1 MTFTAGIRI
10 GPYEITSPL
19 GEGGMGIVYRARD
32 TKLERD
38 VALKVLPDHFAD
50 DPDRLSR
57 FQREAQ
63 VLASLNHPNI
73 AQIYG
78 LEDSGNTRCIVM
90 ELVDGETLQE
100 RLARG
105 PMTLDDALPIARQIA
120 EALEAAH
127 ERGIM
132 HRDLKPANMKL
143 TADGKVKV
151 LDFGLAKIYEAANVP
166 HNVSNSPTLTA
177 AQTLGGVILGTAAY
191 MSPEQARGRAV
202 EKRTDIWAFG
212 CVLYEMLT
220 AQPAFRGEDTT
231 EILASVV
238 KAEPEWQRLPADLPA
253 NIRTLLFRCLQ
264 KDTKKRIRDAG
275 DIVIELEQSPTSP
288 VSDLASSTS
297 IGPVSFRRSVLF
309 SLIGVLISAAV
320 TGVAVWRLKPVPAA
334 PVGRFSIVLPHGQ
347 RLAGLDMTA
356 MTFSPDGKRLAYV
369 ATSGGP
375 RQLYV
380 RETDSLDARP
390 LTGTENAV
398 SPFFSPDGEW
408 IGFFTGD
415 SLKKIAMSGGPPV
428 RLARVEFFGRGGT
441 WGTDGN
447 IAFATGTDSGL
458 SLVSDSGGG
467 SQTLTTLD
475 RQKAEA
481 SHRFPHYLPGGS
493 LLFTVGTGGSWDD
506 ARIEVLKPG
515 TGEKKVVIE
524 GGSDGRYLPSGHLV
538 FLRGGNLMAVP
549 FDLRRLEV
557 TGSPKALVE
566 GILPSTNNTGAAQAA
581 FADAGS
587 VAYVSGGGKVSD
599 RTLVWVD
606 RNGMEQPLRLPA
618 RAYRHPRLSPDEN
631 RLLVDIDEGNKSDL
645 WVCDLLR
652 GTLIRLSFDD
662 VSGYPEWT
670 PDGKNLA
677 YQARPTGVWN
687 IFWKATDGTGKEE
700 RLTTSPNLQWAD
712 SWSPDGNTLA
722 FTEVDPVT
730 HWDIWTLSI
739 KDRRKSQFLRTPFN
753 ETYLV
758 FSPDGRWVAYQ
769 SDESGR
775 DEIYVQP
782 FPGPGTKELIS
793 IDGGTDPL
801 WSRDGRQLL
810 YRNGDKMV
818 SVAITVVPT
827 FHPSKPEVVFESPYW
842 AYEGYSSYTVTADG
856 RRFVMIKENE
866 QVAKANVINVVLNWT
881 SELKQRIP
889 VK

>member
-1 MTFTAGIRI
+1 MAIQI
-10 GPYEITSPL
+10 GQQLGSLEITTLL
-19 GEGGMGIVYRARD
+19 GKGGMGEVYRARD

-50 DPDRLSR
+50 DPERVSR

-78 LEDSGNTRCIVM
+78 FEDSGNTRCIVM

-100 RLARG
+100 RLASG
-105 PMTLDDALPIARQIA
+105 PITLEDALPIAQQIA
-120 EALEAAH
+120 TALEAAH
-127 ERGIM
+127 ERGVM
-132 HRDLKPANMKL
+132 HRDLKPANIKL

-151 LDFGLAKIYEAANVP
+151 LDFGLAKVYEAAHVP

-177 AQTLGGVILGTAAY
+177 AQTMGGVILGTAAY

-220 AQPAFRGEDTT
+220 AQPVFRGEDTT

-238 KAEPEWQRLPADLPA
+238 KAEPEWQKLPADLPA
-253 NIRTLLFRCLQ
+253 NIRTLLLRCLQ

-288 VSDLASSTS
+288 ASALPSSTS
-297 IGPVSFRRSVLF
+297 IGPVSFRRSVFF
-309 SLIGVLISAAV
+309 SLIGVLIGAAIA
-320 TGVAVWRLKPVPAA
+320 GVAVWRLKPVPAA
-334 PVGRFSIVLPHGQ
+334 PVGRFNLVLPHGQ

-380 RETDSLDARP
+380 RETDSLDGRP
-390 LTGTENAV
+390 LTGTEDAV

-408 IGFFTGD
+408 IGFFTAD
-415 SLKKIAMSGGPPV
+415 SLKKISISGGPPV
-428 RLARVEFFGRGGT
+428 TLAHVEASGRGGT

-447 IAFATGTDSGL
+447 IVFAANFSSGL
-458 SLVSDSGGG
+458 SIVAASGG
-467 SQTLTTLD
+467 TPRVLTALD
-475 RQKAEA
+475 HQKAEG
-481 SHRFPHYLPGGS
+481 SHRLPHYLPGGA
-493 LLFTVGTGGSWDD
+493 LLLTVGTGGSWDD

-515 TGEKKVVIE
+515 TGERKVLVE
-524 GGSDGRYLPSGHLV
+524 GGSDGRYIPSGHVV

-549 FDLRRLEV
+549 FDLQRLEV

-566 GILPSTNNTGAAQAA
+566 GILPSNNNTGSAQAA

-587 VAYVSGGGKVSD
+587 IAYVSGGGKVSD

-606 RNGMEQPLRLPA
+606 RNGMEQPLPLPP
-618 RAYRHPRLSPDEN
+618 RAYRHPRFSSDEN
-631 RLLVDIDEGNKSDL
+631 RLLLDIDEGNKADL

-652 GTLIRLSFDD
+652 GTLIRLSFDGRSED
-662 VSGYPEWT
+662 AEWT
-670 PDGKNLA
+670 PDGKKLA
-677 YQARPTGVWN
+677 YQSNPTGVWN
-687 IFWKATDGTGKEE
+687 IFWRPADGTGKEE
-700 RLTTSPNLQWAD
+700 PFTTSPNQQQPN

-722 FTEVDPVT
+722 FTEIDPVT
-730 HWDIWTLSI
+730 HADIWTLSI
-739 KDRRKSQFLRTPFN
+739 KDQQKSQFLRTPFN
-753 ETYLV
+753 ESNLV

-782 FPGPGTKELIS
+782 FPGPGSKELIS
-793 IDGGTDPL
+793 VGGGTEPL

-810 YRNGDKMV
+810 YRNGDKMM
-818 SVAITVVPT
+818 SVTTTLAPK
-827 FHPSKPEVVFESPYW
+827 FHPSKPEVVFERPYW
-842 AYEGYSSYTVTADG
+842 AFDNYPGYAVTADG
-856 RRFVMIKENE
+856 RRFVMIKEDD
-866 QVAKANVINVVLNWT
+866 QITSANVINVVLNWT